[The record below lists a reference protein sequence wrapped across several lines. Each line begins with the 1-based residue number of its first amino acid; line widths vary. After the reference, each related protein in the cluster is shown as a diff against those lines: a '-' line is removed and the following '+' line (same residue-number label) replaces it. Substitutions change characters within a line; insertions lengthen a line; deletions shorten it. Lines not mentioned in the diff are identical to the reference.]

1 MGRLHPI
8 IGVIIFLY
16 LFPKL
21 HNLGVYENL
30 YHASDPKS
38 AFNLKIGFEK
48 SNLWLW
54 FRTQV
59 LWTWYSG
66 IYFLSFN
73 INVKFANEILN
84 GI

>member
-38 AFNLKIGFEK
+38 AFNLKIGFWKSQTCDCDLGHKYYESGK
-48 SNLWLW
+48 VVFISYRLILMSNLLMK
-54 FRTQV
+54 
-59 LWTWYSG
+59 S
-66 IYFLSFN
+66 
-73 INVKFANEILN
+73 
-84 GI
+84 